1 MKKLD
6 LLLKRTGEPGLLHN
20 SRKDV
25 VLLMEVINAIHNKVN
40 ELIDENEELKEQI
53 EELKKVSP
61 QR

>member
-1 MKKLD
+1 MRKLD
-6 LLLKRTGEPGLLHN
+6 LSLRRTSEPSLFHDT
-20 SRKDV
+20 RADV
-25 VLLMEVINAIHNKVN
+25 RLLMKVINAIHDKVN